1 LTLHTILAAL
11 QSIPPFRRSRTAS
24 RRAGFRP
31 QLDSLD
37 GRIVPSFTPAVNYAV
52 GDGPLDVATGDFN
65 NNGSAVGRDRRP
77 RAVHAPLTPLA

>member
-1 LTLHTILAAL
+1 LSLNTILAAL
-11 QSIPPFRRSRTAS
+11 QSIPPFRRSRTAK
-24 RRAGFRP
+24 RRARFRP

-65 NNGSAVGRDRRP
+65 KDGRAVGRDRRP
-77 RAVHAPLTPLA
+77 RAVHAPLASLA